1 MLLSTSS
8 SSARIKKHFAS
19 SLWLR
24 SWLLTMILV
33 VAFLGGW
40 EGHWRLQGYVP
51 TVEDDWG
58 LWADLRRQLTH
69 REGRSVVLVGASRI
83 QLGLHP
89 DIFAHAAA
97 IRPFM
102 LAIDGN
108 SPLPVLRNLA
118 EDPNFSGLV
127 ICGLIPQWLAEEKI
141 TGRRA
146 GKWIRKYKQQQ
157 WSSRLETKLA
167 TGVQQLFVFRFPGL
181 SPGRVWRH
189 LVHNERLKQVYA
201 PMRPDRYRP
210 ADYTRSD
217 LVRLKRAREKRMRQQ
232 VLSTTPLTSAAFK
245 ERIGLMNGWVE
256 KIQQRGGQVIFLR
269 MPSSGVIREIEAVTW
284 PRHRYWDLFAAQMG
298 GGAVHFEDYPSLA
311 EFQCPDGSHLDSGHA
326 ELFTER
332 LVEILQKTYQLFGKE
347 R

>member
-1 MLLSTSS
+1 
-8 SSARIKKHFAS
+8 
-19 SLWLR
+19 
-24 SWLLTMILV
+24 MILV
-33 VAFLGGW
+33 LTSLAGW
-40 EGHWRLQGYVP
+40 EGYWRLQGYVP
-51 TVEDDWG
+51 TIEDDWG
-58 LWADLRRQLTH
+58 LWADLRRRLIH
-69 REGRSVVLVGASRI
+69 REGKRVVFIGASRI

-89 DIFAHAAA
+89 DIFARAA

-102 LAIDGN
+102 LAIDGD

-146 GKWIRKYKQQQ
+146 VKWIRKYRQQQ

-167 TGVQQLFVFRFPGL
+167 TAVQQLFVFRFPGL

-217 LVRLKRAREKRMRQQ
+217 LVRLKRAREKRMRQLS
-232 VLSTTPLTSAAFK
+232 LSTTPLVSAAFK
-245 ERIGLMNGWVE
+245 ERIGLMHGWVA
-256 KIQQRGGQVIFLR
+256 KIQERGGQVIFLR
-269 MPSSGVIREIEAVTW
+269 MPSSGVIREIEAITW
-284 PRHRYWDLFAAQMG
+284 PRHRYWDLLAAQVG
-298 GGAVHFEDYPSLA
+298 GVALHFEDYPSLSA
-311 EFQCPDGSHLDSGHA
+311 FQCPDGSHLDSSDA
-326 ELFTER
+326 ELFTEA
-332 LVEILQKTYQLFGKE
+332 LVGILQEQYQLFGKE